1 MDLLTD
7 LIRLLLV
14 MVCLTAF
21 VGIALWVLFAL
32 SDADETINEGV
43 RMVTEARKDRPPYD
57 HEAEGDFPAW
67 PREDHSP
74 LAYIG
79 HETVA
84 VWCTCG
90 YRHVE
95 PIYTTAQSA
104 YRACVDEFW
113 SVHMQEV
120 AA

>member
-32 SDADETINEGV
+32 SDADDTGRRIV
-43 RMVTEARKDRPPYD
+43 RDIYD
-57 HEAEGDFPAW
+57 WRGGRDFPN
-67 PREDHSP
+67 PSHNPFMVITQS
-74 LAYIG
+74 
-79 HETVA
+79 TVA
-84 VWCTCG
+84 VRCSCG
-90 YRHVE
+90 EYTHVE
-95 PIYTTAQSA
+95 PIKFTTRSA
-104 YRACVDEFW
+104 YRAAEDEFW
-113 SVHMQEV
+113 TTHHEEV